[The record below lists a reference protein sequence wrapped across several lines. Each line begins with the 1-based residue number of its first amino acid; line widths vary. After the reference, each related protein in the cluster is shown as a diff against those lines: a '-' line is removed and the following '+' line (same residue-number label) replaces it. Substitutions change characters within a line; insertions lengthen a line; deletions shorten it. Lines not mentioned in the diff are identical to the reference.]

1 MNNTTLR
8 DDLRPAAA
16 DQYVPAT
23 VIHDHVEAGG
33 FGWPVSG
40 DLTTIEHGVPVPK
53 LRRRLRVVAVG
64 TIWQGP
70 ATADRIRK

>member
-16 DQYVPAT
+16 DDISAA
-23 VIHDHVEAGG
+23 VITDHVEAGG

-53 LRRRLRVVAVG
+53 LRRRLKVVAVG